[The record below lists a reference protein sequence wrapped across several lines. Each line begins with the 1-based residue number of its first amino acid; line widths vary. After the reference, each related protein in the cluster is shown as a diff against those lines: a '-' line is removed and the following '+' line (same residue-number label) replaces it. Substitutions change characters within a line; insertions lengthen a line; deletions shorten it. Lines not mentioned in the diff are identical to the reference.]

1 MWADRHTER
10 DIHMDSHAVA
20 VSSTMQSIHTTHI
33 HADRHRKT
41 DTEKHINTHANTHPR
56 AQSKT
61 HMHDTHLMQYDVIG
75 EALDG
80 FAYLVHLVEILLG
93 TGRLHPREEK
103 EINRIDKGRNR
114 MDEGRNRI
122 DKGQKE
128 KKLEGVGVNRRRGEK
143 ERRRGQ
149 GIM

>member
-10 DIHMDSHAVA
+10 YIHMDSHAVA
-20 VSSTMQSIHTTHI
+20 VSSTMQSIHTTHTYTQ
-33 HADRHRKT
+33 T

-93 TGRLHPREEK
+93 TGRLHPKEEK
-103 EINRIDKGRNR
+103 ERNRIDKGRNR

-122 DKGQKE
+122 DE

-149 GIM
+149 GMM